1 MARRQRGGVKRK
13 RGVRR
18 GRAVGR
24 RLATVSTVKR
34 LISRTQE
41 TKNVG
46 LGLSD
51 LTLGARRFYVF
62 SPMYSIPKGTG
73 ANQRIG
79 ESVRNVRIRGSFTW
93 QWVGTGMTGT
103 QLSLGMPLRVMV
115 VRTPRDIGLGQSGW
129 QQVSALSTDTGS
141 SALPFIMNPVQTSTS
156 FADPNSDVKIVKQ
169 FWIDAP
175 KNVSGDVL
183 GAAAFKN
190 FSFSVPKYDY
200 EVVGGAPG
208 QGRHYNYY
216 IVVTCGGNMVL
227 GDNANTGSMQ
237 SNFLITYKD
246 A

>member
-1 MARRQRGGVKRK
+1 MAYKRKAQRRTRRPRQR
-13 RGVRR
+13 
-18 GRAVGR
+18 R
-24 RLATVSTVKR
+24 RLATVATVKR

-41 TKNVG
+41 TKNIG
-46 LGLSD
+46 LGLAD
-51 LTLGARRFYVF
+51 LTLGARRFYVYN
-62 SPMYSIPKGTG
+62 PMYSIVKGTG

-79 ESVRNVRIRGSFTW
+79 ESVRNVKIRGAITW
-93 QWVGTGMTGT
+93 QWIGTGATGT
-103 QLSLGMPLRVMV
+103 QLSLGMPLRVMLV
-115 VRTPRDIGLGQSGW
+115 KTPRDIGLGQGGW

-141 SALPFIMNPVQTSTS
+141 SALPLIMNPVQTSTS

-169 FWIDAP
+169 MWIYAP
-175 KNVSGDVL
+175 KDVSGDVL
-183 GAAAFKN
+183 GAGVFKN

-200 EVVGGAPG
+200 DVVGGGGG

-227 GDNANTGSMQ
+227 GDNANTGSLQ